1 MLSRIQQRGKHK
13 GRVTGEAV
21 ENESLQ
27 ELREEKAQHLSGSGP
42 ASDGNSECREA
53 GSHGPAV

>member
-21 ENESLQ
+21 ENESFQ
-27 ELREEKAQHLSGSGP
+27 ELREEKTQHLPGPGP
-42 ASDGNSECREA
+42 ASDGNSDCREA
-53 GSHGPAV
+53 GSQGPAV